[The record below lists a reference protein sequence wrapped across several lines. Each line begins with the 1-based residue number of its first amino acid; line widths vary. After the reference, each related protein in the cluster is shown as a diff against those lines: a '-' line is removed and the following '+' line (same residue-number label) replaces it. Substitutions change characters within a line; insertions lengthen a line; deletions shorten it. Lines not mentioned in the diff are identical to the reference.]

1 MISRLV
7 IPALLASACTL
18 AFADYDQDDE
28 IARQA
33 LAARQYSRVV
43 EAYKPYADPLNGTGL
58 SARAHYRLAI
68 AHHALGD
75 PMQAWRNLQEALH
88 LEPDGAFAST
98 AARLDQIA
106 AAIKAACTQSGTPD
120 CVSASP
126 AASLPAQVTATEPA
140 APLAP
145 APSEP
150 PVAREPIAKP
160 QQATPTGIP
169 FSPSGQSAGRWE
181 ALLSALPILAGVA
194 GLILLKRGRA
204 RRKPAQASGTTPQVA
219 VQSKPS
225 RSWLRSS
232 RAALS
237 ASSDAE
243 EIERAFREKLA
254 RQLGRR

>member
-43 EAYKPYADPLNGTGL
+43 EAYKPYADPLSGTGL

-75 PMQAWRNLQEALH
+75 PIQAWLNLQEALH
-88 LEPDGAFAST
+88 LDPDGAFAST
-98 AARLDQIA
+98 ATRLDQIA
-106 AAIKAACTQSGTPD
+106 AAIKTACAQSGAPD
-120 CVSASP
+120 CVSVSP
-126 AASLPAQVTATEPA
+126 AASLPVQVTASEPA

-145 APSEP
+145 APSAA
-150 PVAREPIAKP
+150 PVARETTKP
-160 QQATPTGIP
+160 PPQPTPVGAQS
-169 FSPSGQSAGRWE
+169 SPAGRSTDRWVV
-181 ALLSALPILAGVA
+181 LLGVLPILAGVA
-194 GLILLKRGRA
+194 AFILFKRGRA
-204 RRKPAQASGTTPQVA
+204 RRKPAQASGATPQVA

-254 RQLGRR
+254 RQLGQR

>member
-7 IPALLASACTL
+7 IPAVLASACTL

-43 EAYKPYADPLNGTGL
+43 EAYKPYADPLSGTGL

-75 PMQAWRNLQEALH
+75 PMQAWLNLQEALH
-88 LEPDGAFAST
+88 LDPDGAFAST
-98 AARLDQIA
+98 ATRLDQIA
-106 AAIKAACTQSGTPD
+106 AAIKTACAQSGAPD

-126 AASLPAQVTATEPA
+126 AASLPAQVTASEPA

-145 APSEP
+145 VPSAP
-150 PVAREPIAKP
+150 PVARDPIAKP
-160 QQATPTGIP
+160 QQATPTGVP
-169 FSPSGQSAGRWE
+169 SSPSGQSADRWG
-181 ALLSALPILAGVA
+181 ALLSVLPILAGVA

-204 RRKPAQASGTTPQVA
+204 RRKPAQASGTTPQGA

-237 ASSDAE
+237 ASSDAD